1 MLYEGEDLNPTWEP
15 LPMKM
20 IKELKQACSLYG
32 ATAPYTL
39 TLLEALS
46 TRWMTPH
53 DWRTVAKACL
63 SGGQYLLWR
72 TEVEDVAQKQ
82 ADTNCRRGPRQ
93 IVQDVLARI
102 NELESVRDQMNLD
115 RRALEQVTACALEAW
130 RSLPQGR
137 ESTASLS
144 NIKQKPKEP
153 YEDFVSRLIEGV
165 HRIIPSKGA
174 AETLTKQLAF
184 EKSNSTCQAI
194 LRPVRTSGEIGDYIK
209 QCADVGPAMI
219 KGVAIAAAIKKS
231 SYQQGV
237 QSFFAGQNW
246 PLVK

>member
-39 TLLEALS
+39 TLLGALS

-137 ESTASLS
+137 KSTASLS

-165 HRIIPSKGA
+165 HKIIPSEGA
-174 AETLTKQLAF
+174 AEILIKQLTF
-184 EKSNSTCQAI
+184 ENTNCTC
-194 LRPVRTSGEIGDYIK
+194 RP
-209 QCADVGPAMI
+209 
-219 KGVAIAAAIKKS
+219 
-231 SYQQGV
+231 
-237 QSFFAGQNW
+237 
-246 PLVK
+246 

>member
-15 LPMKM
+15 LPIKM

-72 TEVEDVAQKQ
+72 AEVEDVAQKQ

-102 NELESVRDQMNLD
+102 NEFESVRD
-115 RRALEQVTACALEAW
+115 
-130 RSLPQGR
+130 
-137 ESTASLS
+137 
-144 NIKQKPKEP
+144 
-153 YEDFVSRLIEGV
+153 
-165 HRIIPSKGA
+165 
-174 AETLTKQLAF
+174 
-184 EKSNSTCQAI
+184 
-194 LRPVRTSGEIGDYIK
+194 
-209 QCADVGPAMI
+209 
-219 KGVAIAAAIKKS
+219 
-231 SYQQGV
+231 
-237 QSFFAGQNW
+237 
-246 PLVK
+246 